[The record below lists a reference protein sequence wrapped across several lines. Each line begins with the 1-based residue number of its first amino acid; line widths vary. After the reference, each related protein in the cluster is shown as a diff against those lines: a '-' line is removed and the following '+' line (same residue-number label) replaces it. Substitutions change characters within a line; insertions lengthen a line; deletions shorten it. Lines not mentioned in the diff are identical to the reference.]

1 MEIRGRLLYR
11 GIQHPD
17 GSIISNEC
25 KIEIPEKVPIIC
37 ESNVF
42 LINPD
47 AVMGFATITE
57 DNLGLIFTGYI
68 RDDIPKY
75 PGCGGYY
82 TKVKRTKSIPFGPDY
97 HPPFTEIV
105 NSMSL
110 KYIMLVSK
118 PVNPD
123 YVYSEVKN
131 GEAKGDE
138 DDYTQAELS

>member
-25 KIEIPEKVPIIC
+25 KIDIPEKVPITC
-37 ESNVF
+37 ESDKVIG
-42 LINPD
+42 L
-47 AVMGFATITE
+47 ATVTE
-57 DNLGLIFTGYI
+57 DNLGLIFTGQI
-68 RDDIPKY
+68 KDDIPKY

-82 TKVKRTKSIPFGPDY
+82 TKVESTKPVPFGPDY
-97 HPPFTEIV
+97 NPPFTRIV

-110 KYIMLVSK
+110 KCIMLVFA

-123 YVYSEVKN
+123 YVYEEVKKN
-131 GEAKGDE
+131 D
-138 DDYTQAELS
+138 

>member
-37 ESNVF
+37 ESSVF
-42 LINPD
+42 LTTPD
-47 AVMGFATITE
+47 DIIGFATVTE
-57 DNLGLIFTGYI
+57 DNLGLIFTGHI
-68 RDDIPKY
+68 KNGVSKY

-82 TKVKRTKSIPFGPDY
+82 IKVKSTEPVLFGPDY
-97 HPPFTEIV
+97 IPPFKRIV

-110 KYIMLVSK
+110 KCIMLVPE

-123 YVYSEVKN
+123 YVYVEVR
-131 GEAKGDE
+131 
-138 DDYTQAELS
+138 